1 MWGRNI
7 LDFFSFVSIGI
18 PSVIAG
24 FAAMILYLSIPIGI
38 YGTVWVL
45 VLAYCYRL
53 AVTTRL
59 SRAGLM
65 QLHRELEEASYAS
78 GGSWLTT
85 IRRVVLPLMGP
96 SLMASFILLFIV
108 GFREFTVPLILQSEE
123 NMVLSVILWRL
134 FENGE
139 AAKSAAVATL
149 IMALVIPVIFFMRK
163 IFLPKE
169 DMR

>member
-1 MWGRNI
+1 
-7 LDFFSFVSIGI
+7 
-18 PSVIAG
+18 
-24 FAAMILYLSIPIGI
+24 
-38 YGTVWVL
+38 
-45 VLAYCYRL
+45 
-53 AVTTRL
+53 
-59 SRAGLM
+59 
-65 QLHRELEEASYAS
+65 
-78 GGSWLTT
+78 
-85 IRRVVLPLMGP
+85 MGP